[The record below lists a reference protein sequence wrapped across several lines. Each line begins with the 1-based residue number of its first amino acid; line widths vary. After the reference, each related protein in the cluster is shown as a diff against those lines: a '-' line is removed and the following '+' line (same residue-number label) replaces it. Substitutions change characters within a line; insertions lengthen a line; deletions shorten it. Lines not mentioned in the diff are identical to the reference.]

1 MFSPLRTSLFLLV
14 IQNRQAKNLKQA
26 RTVIQSVKHEESLNL
41 IQNLSKQK
49 KGKQMTNKLEFTPQ
63 EQIVYTKLL
72 ENKNISEIAKEMS
85 LSITTI
91 KTHAEAVYE
100 KLHITGTNRR
110 FQLLHRCTT
119 EQFQQIK
126 NQYEKVVEQNKN
138 LQQEL
143 RECQSDYKEA
153 MKQLMSK
160 VKAEKGKE

>member
-1 MFSPLRTSLFLLV
+1 
-14 IQNRQAKNLKQA
+14 
-26 RTVIQSVKHEESLNL
+26 
-41 IQNLSKQK
+41 
-49 KGKQMTNKLEFTPQ
+49 MTNKLEFTPQ

>member
-1 MFSPLRTSLFLLV
+1 
-14 IQNRQAKNLKQA
+14 
-26 RTVIQSVKHEESLNL
+26 
-41 IQNLSKQK
+41 
-49 KGKQMTNKLEFTPQ
+49 MTNKLGFTPQ

-85 LSITTI
+85 LSIATI
-91 KTHAEAVYE
+91 NTHAQAVYE
-100 KLHITGTNRR
+100 KLYITGTNRR